1 MCRVRLTLFKENSTP
16 PGWPWSSR
24 CVTTAVRQWQT
35 VTTGQTRRYFKL
47 LIYKNDKLWLKFYF
61 EQGSLPDSVDS
72 MAENAAN
79 SVSNSRP
86 PSDVS
91 WETVE
96 EKDALPTLWIPDHAV
111 RRCMGCDT
119 EFWLGRR
126 KHHCRLEQR
135 LSFCSFFSGMAFV
148 ELTTNLWTKH
158 FASEIV
164 YFLQNMVC
172 FIFCMSRFCPKSY
185 H

>member
-1 MCRVRLTLFKENSTP
+1 MVI
-16 PGWPWSSR
+16 
-24 CVTTAVRQWQT
+24 
-35 VTTGQTRRYFKL
+35 TGQTRRYLLLLWL
-47 LIYKNDKLWLKFYF
+47 LIGAKIDFYF
-61 EQGSLPDSVDS
+61 QQGSLPDSVDS
-72 MAENAAN
+72 MAENAAS

-135 LSFCSFFSGMAFV
+135 LSFC
-148 ELTTNLWTKH
+148 
-158 FASEIV
+158 
-164 YFLQNMVC
+164 
-172 FIFCMSRFCPKSY
+172 
-185 H
+185 